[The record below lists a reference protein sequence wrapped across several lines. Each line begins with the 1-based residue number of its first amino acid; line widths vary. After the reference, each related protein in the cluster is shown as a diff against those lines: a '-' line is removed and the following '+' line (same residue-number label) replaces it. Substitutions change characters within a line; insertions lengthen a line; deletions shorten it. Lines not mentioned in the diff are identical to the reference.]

1 MAVTRPA
8 AQLLRQVFTDEQIKK
23 ECAALAKYLDK
34 GGSIFPLVEKGVQGL
49 VREFDVSAP
58 DARQFLRRA
67 NALAIY
73 VRRRFIEHTLWCN
86 ADGNPDSQGA
96 RNGLLSMVAGPSF
109 TDVFNPQ
116 FGALCPPQALESQT
130 SPVAYL
136 LDLLRWV
143 QRIENLDSI
152 DRDQRLP
159 LHERRQDLKPLVIDF
174 KAVFQPISAVDVI
187 VQVLEKFVA
196 AHGNAGGDV
205 EEAMIQAR
213 YPNGL
218 PYYQH
223 WATIDAVARH
233 HGMSVGNFAHAVD
246 THYPYFLQPS
256 AWDEDAGRALAHASR
271 LSPFQR
277 QLLTEKAAEF
287 DDPEE
292 REKFYTRNYGTGAFG
307 ELLANLPQV
316 PFFGE
321 RTKLDTPGLEALLSV
336 RGFSPVRSGNVFHSE
351 GVPKE
356 GESERSGAVYLNAN
370 KPPAVAIVGP
380 AGFLHRLTLAID
392 DKAGFL
398 RFDRLN
404 RKVRLDQWLGLP
416 SDQVDALLAAAMR
429 AEDRFTRADPEWWIT
444 PNVVNALGL
453 FQTLRER
460 YDCSAENFAAFI
472 DTFSIYGRGETPSQF
487 DRIYNADSDYQ
498 QALKL
503 DDMPFN
509 LLPDEG
515 AADLTVLQ
523 ICNALQIDLQ
533 TYFYLAL
540 AIAGAQGWANNTL
553 RRNAPTLSAFF
564 RLVKLARLLGMTP
577 VEGVLMLNVL
587 GGKDWGKTWVDGL
600 AGEPRIGNTQGAG
613 TPDVLNLIYA
623 LHSCVQWCGER
634 NMPVAWMLSHVA
646 PVQSVAETEAD
657 RQLFEQMGN
666 LLGGALFTNAAVLVA
681 GVPPLPGAD
690 WREQLTELVDGDG
703 LVLAY
708 PGTQEQYRAFARPHV
723 DAAIRGGLGEND
735 EAVIAELVERMLGVL
750 LQVREVQASLV
761 KESLA
766 VYTGLDAE
774 QALLVL
780 TWANGTVHQLL
791 RQVLEREGPV
801 ANSPTPGRDLEQDPL
816 LTLLAD
822 VRNRSEVVAQ
832 LALSAE
838 VLRDYLDY
846 GYETWL
852 QQDDPHPFTVHTLY
866 YLSTLPKA
874 FGMSRQPQQQLLDYL
889 REVNAL
895 PTVWPGSDALR
906 LAQDASAIRLAEFFD
921 WSAQEVRAC
930 VAHMGAESQILKSLV
945 HLDLLLRVREL
956 TLRTGMDAQTV
967 LLIGD
972 LPREVN
978 KSVYAETA
986 ERALLSLSETGAPA
1000 LGSRESLKDLVSVT
1014 CDVDKRTVVANSKE
1028 RLTFTVTLKDRHG
1041 EPLDGVKVHWRA
1053 SLGTIEERQ
1062 TENDGVVKVTYV
1074 PGKVMGT
1081 DTPLFWLDLF
1091 EPEYA
1096 PGINVIADAG
1106 TFRFPISSFSPIP
1119 LAMVPYGEEV
1129 ELYARVED
1137 GYRNLAKNTLVV
1149 WNGESSDSRETVS
1162 IRPAVTRTNQAGVT
1176 RVFISSKTGG
1186 KFDISVHVDGNTQW
1200 EHFDPITFER
1210 NPKTLNPSR

>member
-1 MAVTRPA
+1 MR
-8 AQLLRQVFTDEQIKK
+8 RQ
-23 ECAALAKYLDK
+23 
-34 GGSIFPLVEKGVQGL
+34 
-49 VREFDVSAP
+49 
-58 DARQFLRRA
+58 
-67 NALAIY
+67 
-73 VRRRFIEHTLWCN
+73 FIEHTLWRT
-86 ADGNPDSQGA
+86 ADQPPQTAGM
-96 RNGLLSMVAGPSF
+96 RNGLLSMMQGPSF
-109 TDVFNPQ
+109 EGIFHPE
-116 FGALCPPQALESQT
+116 FGKLCPPQALESQA

-143 QRIENLDSI
+143 QRIEDLDSA
-152 DRDQRLP
+152 DKDQRLP
-159 LHERRQDLKPLVIDF
+159 LHQRRQDLKPLSIDF
-174 KAVFQPISAVDVI
+174 NAVFQSVSAVDVI
-187 VQVLEKFVA
+187 VKVLEKFVA
-196 AHGNAGGDV
+196 VHGDAGGDV

-223 WATIDAVARH
+223 WATIDTVARH
-233 HGMSVGNFAHAVD
+233 HGMSVGNFAHRVD

-271 LSPFQR
+271 LGPFQR
-277 QLLTEKAAEF
+277 QLLTEASPSF
-287 DDPEE
+287 DDLEE
-292 REKFYTRNYGTGAFG
+292 REEFFALNFGTGGAGDFPTN
-307 ELLANLPQV
+307 LLQV
-316 PFFGE
+316 PHFGE

-336 RGFSPVRSGNVFHSE
+336 RGFSPIRSVNVVYSGAPPE
-351 GVPKE
+351 EV
-356 GESERSGAVYLNAN
+356 ESERSGSVYLNAN
-370 KPPAVAIVGP
+370 TAPAVAITGP
-380 AGFLHRLTLAID
+380 EASFMHRLTLSMDNEAD
-392 DKAGFL
+392 FL

-404 RKVRLDQWLGLP
+404 RKIRLDQWLGLP

-429 AEDRFTRADPEWWIT
+429 ADGRPAKAKAEPEPEWWIT

-460 YDCSAENFAAFI
+460 YDCSAESFAAFI
-472 DTFSIYGRGETPSQF
+472 NTFSIYGRGETPSQF
-487 DRIYNADSDYQ
+487 DRIFNANSDYQ
-498 QALKL
+498 QALIL
-503 DDMPFN
+503 DDKPFN

-540 AIAGAQGWANNTL
+540 AIANAQGGNDNTL

-564 RLVKLARLLGMTP
+564 RLVKLPRMLGMTP

-587 GGKDWGKTWVDGL
+587 GGKSWVDGL
-600 AGEPRIGNTQGAG
+600 AGEPRIADEQGEG

-623 LHSCVQWCGER
+623 LHSCVEWCSER
-634 NMPVAWMLSHVA
+634 NMPVVWMLSHVA

-657 RQLFEQMGN
+657 RQLFEQMRN
-666 LLGGALFTNAAVLVA
+666 LLGGALFTNAGLIVA
-681 GVPPLPGAD
+681 GVPELPGAD
-690 WREQLTELVDGDG
+690 WRELLTELVDGDG

-708 PGTQEQYRAFARPHV
+708 AGTQEDYLTFADAIF
-723 DAAIRGGLGEND
+723 DAAVRGGLGEKD
-735 EAVIAELVERMLGVL
+735 DAVVAGLVERMLGVL
-750 LQVREVQASLV
+750 LQAREAQASLV

-780 TWANGTVHQLL
+780 TWANATVHQLL

-801 ANSPTPGRDLEQDPL
+801 ADNPAPGRSVDQDPL

-822 VRNRSEVVAQ
+822 VRNRSEVMAQ
-832 LALSAE
+832 LALSAD

-846 GYETWL
+846 GYRAWL
-852 QQDDPHPFTVHTLY
+852 QQDDPYTFTVHTLY

-874 FGMSRQPQQQLLDYL
+874 FGLSRQAQQQLLDYL

-895 PTVWPGSDALR
+895 PFLAKDSDALR
-906 LAQDASAIRLAEFFD
+906 LAQDASAIRLAELFD

-930 VAHMGAESQILKSLV
+930 VVHSGAEAQILKSLV
-945 HLDLLLRVREL
+945 QLDLLLRVRVL

-967 LLIGD
+967 LMVGL
-972 LPREVN
+972 LPREIN
-978 KSVYAETA
+978 KPVYAETA
-986 ERALLSLSETGAPA
+986 ERALLSLSETDAPV
-1000 LGSRESLKDLVSVT
+1000 LGSRESLKDLVSVS
-1014 CDVDKRTVVANSKE
+1014 CVADKQEVVANAANADGE
-1028 RLTFTVTLKDRHG
+1028 MTFTVTLKDRDG
-1041 EPLDGVKVHWRA
+1041 KPLEGVKVYWRA
-1053 SLGTIEERQ
+1053 SLGTIEERE
-1062 TENDGVVKVTYV
+1062 TGKDGVVKAKYV
-1074 PGKVMGT
+1074 AGKVMGT

-1106 TFRFPISSFSPIP
+1106 SFLFPDNSFSPTP
-1119 LAMVPYGEEV
+1119 LGMVPYGEEV

-1149 WNGESSDSRETVS
+1149 WHGESLDSREIVN

-1176 RVFISSKTGG
+1176 RVFISSPTGG
-1186 KFDISVHVDGNTQW
+1186 TFDISVHVDGKSEW
-1200 EHFDPITFER
+1200 EHFDLITFEGR
-1210 NPKTLNPSR
+1210 PKNLNPSR

>member
-8 AQLLRQVFTDEQIKK
+8 AQLLRQVFTDEQIEKQY
-23 ECAALAKYLDK
+23 AALATYLDE
-34 GGSIFPLVEKGVQGL
+34 GGSIFPLVENGVQGL
-49 VREFDVSAP
+49 VRDFDVSAP

-73 VRRRFIEHTLWCN
+73 VRRQFIEHTLWRE
-86 ADGNPDSQGA
+86 ADQSQA
-96 RNGLLSMVAGPSF
+96 SPKERNGLLSMVPGPTFAG
-109 TDVFNPQ
+109 VFNPE
-116 FGALCPPQALESQT
+116 FGSLCPPQALESLT

-143 QRIENLDSI
+143 QRIQALDG
-152 DRDQRLP
+152 DDEGQRLS
-159 LHERRQDLKPLVIDF
+159 LYERRQDLKPLLIDYN
-174 KAVFQPISAVDVI
+174 AVYQPVSAVDVI
-187 VQVLEKFVA
+187 LKVLEDFVA
-196 AHGNAGGDV
+196 AHGETGVDV
-205 EEAMIQAR
+205 EEAMIEAR

-223 WATIDAVARH
+223 WASIDGVARH
-233 HGMSVGNFAHAVD
+233 HEMSVGNFAHQVD
-246 THYPYFLQPS
+246 THYPYFLQRF
-256 AWDEDAGRALAHASR
+256 AWDNDAGRALAHASR
-271 LSPFQR
+271 LGPFQR
-277 QLLTEKAAEF
+277 KLLTEEPPES
-287 DDPEE
+287 DPNE
-292 REKFYTRNYGTGAFG
+292 RTSFYERNYGTYG
-307 ELLANLPQV
+307 LYLPQNLPQIE
-316 PFFGE
+316 FFGA
-321 RTKLDTPGLEALLSV
+321 RTKLDTPGLEALLSI
-336 RGFSPVRSGNVFHSE
+336 RGFSPVRSVNVVYTDAAPAEKAF
-351 GVPKE
+351 
-356 GESERSGAVYLNAN
+356 ESERSGSVYLNAN
-370 KPPAVAIVGP
+370 TAPAVALTESE
-380 AGFLHRLTLAID
+380 ADFMHRLTLDID
-392 DKAGFL
+392 READFL

-404 RKVRLDQWLGLP
+404 RKIRLDQWLGLP

-429 AEDRFTRADPEWWIT
+429 ADNRLTKVEPAWWIT

-453 FQTLRER
+453 FQTLREQ

-487 DRIYNADSDYQ
+487 DRIYNADSAYQ
-498 QALKL
+498 KALML
-503 DDMPFN
+503 DDQPFN

-540 AIAGAQGWANNTL
+540 AIAGAQGGADKTL
-553 RRNAPTLSAFF
+553 RRNAATLSAFF

-587 GGKDWGKTWVDGL
+587 GGKDWVDGL

-623 LHSCVQWCGER
+623 LYSCEQWCSER
-634 NMPVAWMLSHVA
+634 SMPVVWMLSHVA
-646 PVQSVAETEAD
+646 PVQSVAETQAD

-666 LLGGALFTNAAVLVA
+666 LLGGALFTNAGVLVA
-681 GVPPLPGAD
+681 GVPALPGAD
-690 WREQLTELVDGDG
+690 WRELLTDLVDGDG
-703 LVLAY
+703 LVLSY
-708 PGTQEQYRAFARPHV
+708 PGTQEQYLAFARPHV
-723 DAAIRGGLGEND
+723 DAAVRGGLGKID

-750 LQVREVQASLV
+750 LQIREAQASLV
-761 KESLA
+761 RESLA
-766 VYTGLDAE
+766 IYTGLDAE

-780 TWANGTVHQLL
+780 TWANATVHQLL
-791 RQVLEREGPV
+791 RQVLERVGPV
-801 ANSPTPGRDLEQDPL
+801 ADGQGTGRDLDQDPL

-846 GYETWL
+846 GYEAWL
-852 QQDDPHPFTVHTLY
+852 QQDDPYTFTVRTLY

-889 REVNAL
+889 REVNAFPL
-895 PTVWPGSDALR
+895 PASGSDALR
-906 LAQDASAIRLAEFFD
+906 LAQDASAIRLAELFD

-930 VAHMGAESQILKSLV
+930 VAHMGAEAQILKSLV
-945 HLDLLLRVREL
+945 QLDVLLRVREL

-967 LLIGD
+967 LLVGD

-978 KSVYAETA
+978 ESVYAETA
-986 ERALLSLSETGAPA
+986 DRALLSLSETGAPA
-1000 LGSRESLKDLVSVT
+1000 LGNRESLKDLVSVS
-1014 CDVDKRTVVANSKE
+1014 CVASGSEVVANSKQT
-1028 RLTFTVTLKDRHG
+1028 LTYTVTLKDRHG
-1041 EPLDGVKVHWRA
+1041 EPLQGVKVHWRA
-1053 SLGTIEERQ
+1053 SLGTIEELE
-1062 TENDGVVKVTYV
+1062 TGADGVVEVKYV

-1096 PGINVIADAG
+1096 PGIDVIADAG
-1106 TFRFPISSFSPIP
+1106 TFRFPGDSFSPTP
-1119 LAMVPYGEEV
+1119 LGMVPYGEEV
-1129 ELYARVED
+1129 ELYARVQD
-1137 GYRNLAKNTLVV
+1137 GYENLAKNTLVE
-1149 WNGESSDSRETVS
+1149 WKGESLDSREVVK

-1176 RVFISSKTGG
+1176 RVFISSFTGG
-1186 KFDISVHVDGNTQW
+1186 KFTVFVHVDGNTKW
-1200 EHFDPITFER
+1200 EQFDPITFER
-1210 NPKTLNPSR
+1210 NPRT